1 MRKLLCMPTTPD
13 SLSNDIDALKALL
26 SAREAELVVRESVE
40 VQLRSEIAT
49 LTQSLSIRT
58 LEIEQLKL
66 QIAKLRRMQF
76 GRKSEKLDR
85 QIEQLETRLED
96 LVAEEGVADAVPVVR
111 DAPRRS
117 APRAPLPEYLPR
129 EDHILEPL
137 EAACP
142 ACGGH
147 LKPLG
152 EDVAEQLD
160 IINTAFKVIR
170 TIRRKKACA
179 HCDCIVQAPA
189 PSRPIERGLAAPGLL
204 AGIIVAKFAD
214 HIPLYR
220 QTVIYARQGVELDR
234 SMMARWVGACGAL
247 MTPLVDALRRYVLA
261 AKKVHA
267 DDTPIAV
274 LAPGNGK
281 TKTAILWVYVRDDRA
296 SGSAD
301 PPSVWFAYTPDR
313 QGVHPQT
320 HLANFQGILQADAY
334 AGFNALYED
343 GTVREAA
350 CWAHARRKLHDLHV
364 HRATA
369 STTEALRRIAEFYA
383 IEDEIR
389 GQSPEQRRQVR
400 QARSRPLLDD
410 FERWLRERLLTLSL
424 QSDTTKAINYLFN
437 HWQALIFYCEDGA
450 AEIDN
455 NIAENALRGVS
466 IGRKNFLFLGSH
478 SGGERAA
485 AMYSLIGTCKL
496 CGVEPEA
503 YLRYVLTHI
512 AEHPINRIDDLL
524 PWNVAKR
531 LVHREA

>member
-204 AGIIVAKFAD
+204 ARIIVAKFAD
-214 HIPLYR
+214 HS
-220 QTVIYARQGVELDR
+220 V
-234 SMMARWVGACGAL
+234 
-247 MTPLVDALRRYVLA
+247 LR
-261 AKKVHA
+261 
-267 DDTPIAV
+267 TQ
-274 LAPGNGK
+274 
-281 TKTAILWVYVRDDRA
+281 
-296 SGSAD
+296 
-301 PPSVWFAYTPDR
+301 PP
-313 QGVHPQT
+313 
-320 HLANFQGILQADAY
+320 
-334 AGFNALYED
+334 
-343 GTVREAA
+343 
-350 CWAHARRKLHDLHV
+350 
-364 HRATA
+364 
-369 STTEALRRIAEFYA
+369 
-383 IEDEIR
+383 
-389 GQSPEQRRQVR
+389 
-400 QARSRPLLDD
+400 
-410 FERWLRERLLTLSL
+410 
-424 QSDTTKAINYLFN
+424 
-437 HWQALIFYCEDGA
+437 
-450 AEIDN
+450 
-455 NIAENALRGVS
+455 
-466 IGRKNFLFLGSH
+466 
-478 SGGERAA
+478 
-485 AMYSLIGTCKL
+485 
-496 CGVEPEA
+496 
-503 YLRYVLTHI
+503 
-512 AEHPINRIDDLL
+512 
-524 PWNVAKR
+524 
-531 LVHREA
+531 